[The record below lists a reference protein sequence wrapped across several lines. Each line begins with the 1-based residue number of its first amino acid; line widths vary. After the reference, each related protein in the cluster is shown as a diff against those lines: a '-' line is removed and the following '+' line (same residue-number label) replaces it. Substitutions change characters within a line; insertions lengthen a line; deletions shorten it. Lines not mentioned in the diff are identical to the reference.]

1 MEGETQ
7 TGKSLSLQKHCMEI
21 SLHMFSEKTRNN
33 NMHNHEAQIK
43 LTPTATR
50 NLSFMLY
57 LSSLIKLEY

>member
-1 MEGETQ
+1 M
-7 TGKSLSLQKHCMEI
+7 KLKLN
-21 SLHMFSEKTRNN
+21 L
-33 NMHNHEAQIK
+33 